1 MKRIIFASA
10 FIACM
15 AISYI
20 SNAQT
25 ATPRVTKRQVNQQE
39 RIAGG
44 VKSGELTARE
54 TKHLETREAKLQQNK
69 KEAKA
74 DGVVTGQEKRQL
86 KREENRNSRAIKRQK
101 HDAQQQ
107 QR

>member
-20 SNAQT
+20 SSAQT
-25 ATPRVTKRQVNQQE
+25 ATPRVTQRQVNQQK
-39 RIAGG
+39 RMANG
-44 VKSGELTARE
+44 VNSGELTARE
-54 TKHLETREAKLQQNK
+54 TEHLEKREAKLQQNK

-74 DGVVTGQEKRQL
+74 DGVVTNQERRQL

-101 HDAQQQ
+101 HDTQQQ